1 MKNFMILCKGIGGI
15 FLIKKYYSVLILV
28 LILVV
33 WTNAA
38 QAVEP
43 GGFTVQVKVT
53 GALEG
58 QRVFLMKENELD
70 VVVDSSVV
78 AGGRFDFSGKTDY
91 PQLYIVIFRR
101 MNSEQRLYAIP
112 VFIENSDIR
121 VNAELDNNATQ
132 MELIYSNGY
141 PYEKVVVSGSLSHAI
156 YQKYAVGFERLKAVN
171 RAAFNI
177 YLKYLSPRQGTQVGP
192 ISAGIQLVNDIDKT
206 QQQMLAYVRSFIKSN
221 ASSPVSLFV
230 ASKHIDSYSVQ
241 EIDEIIGWLS
251 PLHKN
256 SSYWNGLMK
265 KVELVKNC
273 AVGAKYIDFE
283 FTDANGQTV
292 KISDYAGKGK
302 YTLLEFWASWC
313 GPCRFDIPHLK
324 EVYQLYHASGF
335 EVLSISMDEDKSAWL
350 KAVNEEQM
358 TWPQLS
364 DLKGFEG
371 SLSKLY
377 NFTGIPACVLIAPDG
392 TIVNRH
398 MRGSWMDRKL
408 IELFGNK
415 FGAKY

>member
-1 MKNFMILCKGIGGI
+1 MKNFMIVCKGIADS

-28 LILVV
+28 LMLVV
-33 WTNAA
+33 ETGIA

-43 GGFTVQVKVT
+43 DGFTVQVKVI

-58 QRVFLMKENELD
+58 QKVFLRKESALD
-70 VVVDSSVV
+70 IVVDSSVV
-78 AGGRFDFSGKTDY
+78 ADGSFGFSGKTDY
-91 PQLYIVIFRR
+91 PQLYIITFRR

-112 VFIENSDIR
+112 VFIENSDIK
-121 VNAELDNNATQ
+121 VNAELDNSSTQ
-132 MELIYSNGY
+132 MELIYSSGY
-141 PYEKVVVSGSLSHAI
+141 PYEKVMVSGSRSHAI
-156 YQKYAVGFERLKAVN
+156 YQKYALGFEHLKAAN
-171 RAAFNI
+171 RAAFDA
-177 YLKYLSPRQGTQVGP
+177 YLKYCSLEQGVRVGS
-192 ISAGIQLVNDIDKT
+192 ISAGIELVNHIDKT
-206 QQQMLAYVRSFIKSN
+206 QQQMLAYVRSFIKNN

-241 EIDEIIGWLS
+241 EIDEIVGWLS

-265 KVELVKNC
+265 KIELVKSC
-273 AVGAKYIDFE
+273 SIGAKYIDFE
-283 FTDANGQTV
+283 FTDVNGQTV

-324 EVYQLYHASGF
+324 EVYRLYHASGF
-335 EVLSISMDEDKSAWL
+335 EVLSISMDVDKSAWL
-350 KAVNEEQM
+350 KAVKEEQM
-358 TWPQLS
+358 DWPQLS

-392 TIVNRH
+392 TIVSRY

-415 FGAKY
+415 FGAK